1 MHTPDPFR
9 GVSIDASTHPDAPS
23 FQDAEA
29 VKDDGN
35 FRTVITTQQP
45 VLGKHHWTD
54 LAEVYA
60 LERSL
65 SSSTNTTAT
74 TASVMATKKSE
85 PGVHPTAIDHLVMDS
100 SDDGPSTSATGGIAA
115 ELKQRRRHRQQ
126 QGLPI
131 RRRRDSRAASGHHRQ
146 PTTSRFEAPGP
157 TFQGQGHGR
166 EPSVSEQQLQHAHP
180 LQPHVQHPPR
190 VQYGYLLPE
199 LSACYMF
206 LSLVLR
212 IWFCLSL
219 CDPVMVRPIVL
230 YPVLVLSVIGD
241 RFVLHLVAEAFFKVK
256 TSSHRNRR
264 GSMTERQEQRQRSSM
279 DFGRRGSQS
288 HDKRSVRESMDGT
301 ALSLATTT
309 TTTTTTARAIPMMN
323 GQRQGPDGS
332 GKNAAGDEDGQEQG
346 IEGGSL
352 TGREGLVGPLEHTG
366 QNSGGYELQ
375 IRQPLDVGDD
385 DDHYGSMG
393 AIWWAFAGGIV
404 LQLLWIS
411 CARLF
416 SRGGLCVA

>member
-1 MHTPDPFR
+1 
-9 GVSIDASTHPDAPS
+9 
-23 FQDAEA
+23 
-29 VKDDGN
+29 
-35 FRTVITTQQP
+35 
-45 VLGKHHWTD
+45 
-54 LAEVYA
+54 
-60 LERSL
+60 
-65 SSSTNTTAT
+65 
-74 TASVMATKKSE
+74 
-85 PGVHPTAIDHLVMDS
+85 MDS
-100 SDDGPSTSATGGIAA
+100 SDDSPSTSATGGIAA

-146 PTTSRFEAPGP
+146 PTTSRFEAPAP
-157 TFQGQGHGR
+157 TFQGQRHGR
-166 EPSVSEQQLQHAHP
+166 EPSVSEQQLQHTHQ

-219 CDPVMVRPIVL
+219 CDPVMVRPVVL
-230 YPVLVLSVIGD
+230 YPVLVLTVIGD
-241 RFVLHLVAEAFFKVK
+241 RFVLYLVAEAFFKVK

-279 DFGRRGSQS
+279 DFVRRGSQS
-288 HDKRSVRESMDGT
+288 HDKRSVRESMDDA

-309 TTTTTTARAIPMMN
+309 TITTPIMN
-323 GQRQGPDGS
+323 RQLQRSDGS
-332 GKNAAGDEDGQEQG
+332 DKNVARDEDGQEQG

-366 QNSGGYELQ
+366 ENTGGYELQ

-385 DDHYGSMG
+385 DEHFGPLG